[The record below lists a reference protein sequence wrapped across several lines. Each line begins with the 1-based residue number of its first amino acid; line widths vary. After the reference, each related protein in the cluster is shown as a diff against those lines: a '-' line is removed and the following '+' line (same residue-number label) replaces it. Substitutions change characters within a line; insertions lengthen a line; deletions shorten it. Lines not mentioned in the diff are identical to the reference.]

1 MMRIGCILIGRQC
14 RQQSPCECATVMPA
28 FSVRGMSALG
38 RFCCK
43 NRLMACADNDS
54 VALTR
59 FAAEAGDDGAAE
71 ARAGGAFLRVPA
83 RRRGTGRSPG
93 ARDRCRARSVLGPR

>member
-1 MMRIGCILIGRQC
+1 MNGPKCIVRIESVLLPTADIGR
-14 RQQSPCECATVMPA
+14 
-28 FSVRGMSALG
+28 RGPQVAMC

-71 ARAGGAFLRVPA
+71 ARAGAAFLRVPA